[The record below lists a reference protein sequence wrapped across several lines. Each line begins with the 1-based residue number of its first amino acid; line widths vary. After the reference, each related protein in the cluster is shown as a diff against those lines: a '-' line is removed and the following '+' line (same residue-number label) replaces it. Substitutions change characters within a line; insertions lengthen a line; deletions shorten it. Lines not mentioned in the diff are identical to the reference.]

1 MHQKVLIRT
10 KLVLAER
17 IPRVDVGIVPL
28 VQHLGRREVVLL
40 IHVSIVVI
48 LLFID
53 RPVGIVIVRL
63 LVNAS

>member
-17 IPRVDVGIVPL
+17 IPRVDVGIIPL
-28 VQHLGRREVVLL
+28 VQHLCRREVVLL

-63 LVNAS
+63 LVDAS

>member
-17 IPRVDVGIVPL
+17 FSRVDVGVVPL
-28 VQHLGRREVVLL
+28 VQHLCRWEVVLL
-40 IHVSIVVI
+40 IHVSIVVV

-53 RPVGIVIVRL
+53 RPVGIVIVRS
-63 LVNAS
+63 LVDAS